1 MSKTTVETI
10 VNERTGDSYK
20 LVHHSSGLDLLLAP
34 MDDFVMTTA
43 MFGTNYGS
51 VINCFKTADDDDYVT
66 VPDGI
71 AHYLEHKLF
80 ENEDC
85 DVFELYAKSGADGN
99 AMTGFENTIYLFN
112 CTDNYAESLRI
123 LLDFVQKPY
132 FTEENVEKERG
143 IIAQE
148 IKMTLDLPKRRCFFN
163 LLGAMYHAH
172 PVKTD
177 IAGTEESI
185 AQITPELLYK
195 CYNAFYDL
203 HNMALAVAGNLD
215 VDEVIAICDEC
226 LKPCEDKQVEV
237 HMPEEPLT
245 VVKDRVEQSFKVG
258 VPIFSVGFKCEPC
271 DESELLKKESIAELM
286 LSLLTGRM
294 SPLAK
299 KLRDEQLITGTLA
312 HEVFD
317 GRGFFSLIVSG
328 ESEQPEKVTE
338 LLCEAIENAKQN
350 GFEAADFELLKKAE
364 FGATVRSMN
373 SPESYAENMLAYHFI
388 GSDAFEHERVLAAI
402 TLDDVNAAVHEFFGD
417 GRMTL
422 SVIS

>member
-1 MSKTTVETI
+1 MNKTTIETI
-10 VNERTGDSYK
+10 TNERTGESYK
-20 LVHHSSGLDLLLAP
+20 LVHHKSGLTLLLAP
-34 MDDFVMTTA
+34 MDDFVMTSA

-51 VINCFKTADDDDYVT
+51 VINCFKTADDDDFVT

-80 ENEDC
+80 ENEDS

-143 IIAQE
+143 IISQE
-148 IKMTLDLPKRRCFFN
+148 IRMTLDLPKRRCFFN
-163 LLGAMYHAH
+163 LLGAMYHDH
-172 PVKTD
+172 PVKVD
-177 IAGTEESI
+177 IAGSEESI
-185 AQITPELLYK
+185 AEITPELLYK
-195 CYNAFYDL
+195 CYYSFYDL
-203 HNMALAVAGNLD
+203 HNMALAVAGDLD

-226 LKPCEDKQVEV
+226 LKPCEDKRVEV
-237 HMPEEPLT
+237 QMPDEPLT
-245 VVKDRVEQSFKVG
+245 VVKDRVEENFKVG
-258 VPIFSVGFKCEPC
+258 MPIFNIGFKCAPC
-271 DESELLKKESIAELM
+271 AERELLKKESVAELM

-299 KLRDEQLITGTLA
+299 KLRDEQLISGTLS

-328 ESEQPEKVTE
+328 ESEQPERVKE
-338 LLCEAIENAKQN
+338 MLCEEIERVKRE
-350 GFEAADFELLKKAE
+350 GFDAEDFELLKKAE
-364 FGATVRSMN
+364 FGASVRSMN

-388 GSDAFEHERVLAAI
+388 GADAFEQERVIASI
-402 TLDDVNAAVHEFFGD
+402 TFNDVNAAVHEFFSED
-417 GRMTL
+417 RMTL